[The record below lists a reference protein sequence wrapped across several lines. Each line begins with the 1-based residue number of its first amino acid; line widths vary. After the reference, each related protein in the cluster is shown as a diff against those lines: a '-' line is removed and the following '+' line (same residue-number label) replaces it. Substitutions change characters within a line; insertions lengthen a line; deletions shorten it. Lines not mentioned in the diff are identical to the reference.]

1 MLDTKNLIRFK
12 FDDDRVV
19 PATIK
24 EVLEENFGGEQTG
37 MPGINMRPNGRPM
50 NRFTNAYMLVYIR
63 ECMLDNVLA
72 PVTAEDIPRHL
83 AERIETE
90 ARIREQKRKEKEEQH
105 LYMKTLIA
113 SDETFKSNHGFDF
126 ANFDEKDAAE
136 NRIMALRVRK
146 DQSFG
151 SFKEDLAHSIGL
163 RPTDFRLWLMV
174 NRQNRTVRID
184 IPIPEEEY
192 ESTLDEVRLK
202 YATNQQALRLYL
214 ERGDIYDEEGKAVFP
229 VTNTTASPGILIFI
243 KHFKPEL
250 QLIHG
255 VGHLYVRKDAKVH
268 SILGA
273 LREMM
278 GFSEDEE
285 ISIYEEIKANMIDP
299 VDFNSTFAQAELQ
312 DGDILCVQKK
322 LTAEEESIV
331 TAAGGLTTV
340 DTFMSYE
347 LGKVSVFFSPLV
359 PDEDS
364 PELRLTLHKSM
375 GYEEIAARVAREL
388 NVDSDKIRLINPYI
402 QSNNRATL
410 KRFAGMNLGKILQ
423 TAYSPGGG
431 ALAQKARL
439 IYEKLDVSLEEI
451 ESKCSVQV
459 TVCTPTLKDI
469 HIVELLLPKDSGIV
483 DLKEALVAKGVRF
496 ESKSGTR
503 DLRIF
508 DEVNGKFDKEYTDKL
523 WREAISVRPFLKVYA
538 EEIPEEEADMD
549 PDNDAFI
556 NVFHFQR
563 SPIRTHSVP
572 FKFVLK
578 KVSSQ
583 KNLKLCMSLIF
594 WLNLG

>member
-1 MLDTKNLIRFK
+1 M
-12 FDDDRVV
+12 
-19 PATIK
+19 
-24 EVLEENFGGEQTG
+24 EENFGGEQMG

-72 PVTAEDIPRHL
+72 PVTVEDIPRHL
-83 AERIETE
+83 VERIETE

-146 DQSFG
+146 DQAFG
-151 SFKEDLAHSIGL
+151 SFKEELAHSIGL

-202 YATNQQALRLYL
+202 YATNQQTLRLYL
-214 ERGDIYDEEGKAVFP
+214 ERSDIYDEEGKAVFP
-229 VTNTTASPGILIFI
+229 TTNTTASPGILIFI

-255 VGHLYVRKDAKVH
+255 VGNLYVRKDAKVN
-268 SILGA
+268 SVLAA
-273 LREMM
+273 LREMI
-278 GFSEDEE
+278 GFNEDEE

-322 LTAEEESIV
+322 LTPEEENIV
-331 TAAGGLTTV
+331 LSAGGHTTV
-340 DTFMSYE
+340 DAFMSYE
-347 LGKVSVFFSPLV
+347 LGKVSLLFSPLV
-359 PDEDS
+359 PDVDS

-388 NVDSDKIRLINPYI
+388 NTDSAKLRLINPYI
-402 QSNNRATL
+402 QTNNRATL

-423 TAYSPGGG
+423 AAYSPGGG

-459 TVCTPTLKDI
+459 TVCTPTLKDLQ
-469 HIVELLLPKDSGIV
+469 VVDLLLPKESGIV

-496 ESKSGTR
+496 ESKQGTR

-508 DEVNGKFDKEYTDKL
+508 DEVHGKFDKEYTDKI
-523 WREAISVRPFLKVYA
+523 WREVVSVRPFVKVYA

-549 PDNDAFI
+549 PNNDAFI

-563 SPIRTHSVP
+563 STSRTHSVP

-578 KVSSQ
+578 KVSVYP
-583 KNLKLCMSLIF
+583 KIKA
-594 WLNLG
+594 